1 MIERMLS
8 RSVVVVVLG
17 LLALVTTGCNKD
29 TAASAAPPKTA
40 PASRTVRVVPAAQV
54 SVPRSVLA
62 SGTLAADDQ
71 VVLGVKVAGRLA
83 ELGVDLGSRVKK
95 GQVVARIDPGD
106 YRLRV
111 DQAIAALQQARARLG
126 LRPDGTDDGVDPE
139 ATALV
144 RQARAVLDEAKLTRE
159 RSDRLLEQALIARAQ
174 VDAAEAALKVAEGRY
189 QDAIE
194 EVRNRQAI
202 LAQRRSE
209 LELARQQLADT
220 ALVSPIDGAVGQ
232 RQASVGEYLAP
243 GAPVATLV
251 RLHPLRLRV
260 AVPEREAPAVQVG
273 QTVKVTVEGDPTEH
287 GGRVA
292 RLSPAIQEQNR
303 TLTIEA
309 EIPNERG
316 LLRPGSFARVS
327 IITQAAQPVVMVP
340 VSAIVTFAGIEKVI
354 GVKDGKSVERRVQT
368 GRREGERVEIVS
380 GLAAGEPIVI
390 DPGNLTGGQSV
401 QIGGA
406 APAPSSGP
414 RSGPEVNPNPSRVR

>member
-1 MIERMLS
+1 MIGRMLC
-8 RSVVVVVLG
+8 RSALAAVLG
-17 LLALVTTGCNKD
+17 FLLLGATACNKD
-29 TAASAAPPKTA
+29 TSASAAQPKAA
-40 PASRTVRVVPAAQV
+40 PAARTVRVAPAAQE
-54 SVPRSVLA
+54 SVPRTVVA

-95 GQVVARIDPGD
+95 GQAVARIDPGD

-111 DQAIAALQQARARLG
+111 DQAVAALQQARARLG
-126 LRPDGTDDGVDPE
+126 LRPDGTDDRVDPDE
-139 ATALV
+139 TALV

-159 RSDRLLEQALIARAQ
+159 RSDRLMEQALIARAQ

-189 QDAIE
+189 QDAVE
-194 EVRNRQAI
+194 EVRNRQAV

-260 AVPEREAPAVQVG
+260 AIPEREAAAVQVG
-273 QTVKVTVEGDPTEH
+273 QRVTVTVEGDATEH

-316 LLRPGSFARVS
+316 LLRPGSFARATIV
-327 IITQAAQPVVMVP
+327 TQAAQPVVMVP
-340 VSAIVTFAGIEKVI
+340 ASAIITFAGIEKVLS
-354 GVKDGKSVERRVQT
+354 VKDGKSVERRVQT
-368 GRREGERVEIVS
+368 GRKEAARVEIVS
-380 GLAAGEPIVI
+380 GLAAGEPVI
-390 DPGNLTGGQSV
+390 IEPGNLTGGQAV
-401 QIGGA
+401 TVA
-406 APAPSSGP
+406 K
-414 RSGPEVNPNPSRVR
+414 

>member
-1 MIERMLS
+1 MNHGMIERMLR
-8 RSVVVVVLG
+8 RSTSVAALG
-17 LLALVTTGCNKD
+17 LLLFGATACNKD
-29 TAASAAPPKTA
+29 TSASAAQPKPAQAARSVRVA
-40 PASRTVRVVPAAQV
+40 PATQV
-54 SVPRSVLA
+54 SVPRTVVA
-62 SGTLAADDQ
+62 SGTLAADDS

-95 GQVVARIDPGD
+95 GQIVARIDPGD

-111 DQAIAALQQARARLG
+111 DQAVAALQQARARLG
-126 LRPDGTDDGVDPE
+126 LRPDGTDDRVDPE
-139 ATALV
+139 ETALV

-189 QDAIE
+189 QDAVE
-194 EVRNRQAI
+194 EVRNRQAV

-260 AVPEREAPAVQVG
+260 AVPEREAAAVQVG
-273 QTVKVTVEGDPTEH
+273 QTVKVAVEGDATEH
-287 GGRVA
+287 SGRVA

-316 LLRPGSFARVS
+316 LIRPGSFARAS
-327 IITQAAQPVVMVP
+327 IVTQAAQPVVMVP

-368 GRREGERVEIVS
+368 GRRDGERVEIVS
-380 GLAAGEPIVI
+380 GLTAGEPVVVE
-390 DPGNLTGGQSV
+390 PGNLTGGQAV
-401 QIGGA
+401 TVA
-406 APAPSSGP
+406 
-414 RSGPEVNPNPSRVR
+414 R